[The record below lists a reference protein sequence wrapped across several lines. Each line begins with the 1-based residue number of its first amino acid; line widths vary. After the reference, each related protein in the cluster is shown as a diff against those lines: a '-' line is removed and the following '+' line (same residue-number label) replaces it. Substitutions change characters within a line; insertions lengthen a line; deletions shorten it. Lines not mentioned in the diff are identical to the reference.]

1 VRLSHRAASG
11 FNRRLRSC
19 CGANA
24 V

>member
-1 VRLSHRAASG
+1 VRLSDRAASG